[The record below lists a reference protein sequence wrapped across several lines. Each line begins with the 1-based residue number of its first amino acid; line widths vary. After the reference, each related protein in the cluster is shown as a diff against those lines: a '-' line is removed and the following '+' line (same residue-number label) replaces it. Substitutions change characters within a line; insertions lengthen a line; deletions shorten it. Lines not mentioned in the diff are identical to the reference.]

1 MKTEFVLMDLRS
13 RRRRRENEGRSKR
26 RKFWG
31 RRQGFSQRWMGG
43 LGAASLVEHL
53 RVFQHHAH
61 LCVAQRKL
69 VYTSYVLR
77 RKLAHAVR
85 RP

>member
-1 MKTEFVLMDLRS
+1 MKAGVS
-13 RRRRRENEGRSKR
+13 EG

-43 LGAASLVEHL
+43 LGGCCQPCGTLARLPASCALVY
-53 RVFQHHAH
+53 
-61 LCVAQRKL
+61 VAQRKL

>member
-1 MKTEFVLMDLRS
+1 MKAGVS
-13 RRRRRENEGRSKR
+13 EGR
-26 RKFWG
+26 KFLG

-53 RVFQHHAH
+53 RVFQHHA
-61 LCVAQRKL
+61 QRKL